1 MSIKFFEDGVDTK
14 ILPPFIA
21 LLRSSNKDI
30 VCNTLKALG
39 NIALDTSEQRD
50 LVINEGT
57 IQPILDFVVPS
68 SSVNI

>member
-1 MSIKFFEDGVDTK
+1 MSLLHKISCFGNDGHIKLLTDSK
-14 ILPPFIA
+14 IIPPLIA

-50 LVINEGT
+50 LVINEGA
-57 IQPILDFVVPS
+57 IQ
-68 SSVNI
+68 